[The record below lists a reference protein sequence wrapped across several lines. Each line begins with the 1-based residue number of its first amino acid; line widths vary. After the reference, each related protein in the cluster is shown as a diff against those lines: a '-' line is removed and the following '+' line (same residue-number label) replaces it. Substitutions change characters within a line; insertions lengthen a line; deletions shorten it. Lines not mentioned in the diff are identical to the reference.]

1 MLVVLVVPVLSSVIL
16 VFCCDNDW
24 ESSIPA
30 WLLSLVFTHPGFL
43 WSLKLFMLQ
52 CVWFFGFGA
61 AERFSIF
68 GVFRGDVGLSEIWD
82 NLVWAPF
89 YATHKSLSFP
99 ARRNIILNS
108 FSLGCKFWLKFM
120 GTLFLSLMAAWNQI
134 NINKKE
140 TSCVFFIINTSIHIL
155 FWILWISLLMHL
167 HYSVLSI
174 SMHRD
179 KKLYFKPLS

>member
-30 WLLSLVFTHPGFL
+30 WLLSLVFTHPSFL

-52 CVWFFGFGA
+52 CVWFFGLGA

-155 FWILWISLLMHL
+155 LTTLNIAFNAFALFGLININAS
-167 HYSVLSI
+167 
-174 SMHRD
+174 R
-179 KKLYFKPLS
+179 